1 MATSKQSFVRATEPQ
16 CSVSAQREE
25 ETHVKAPLTTMYVHN
40 VPAPGLQPY
49 PQAQPGTLQDATVL
63 PLFLPRMCSNSTLPS
78 LTLHIASRAALQ
90 QQRLMAPAT
99 SARPK
104 PIGKHICPHC
114 GKDCLKPS
122 VLEKHLR
129 CHTGERPYPCTTCG
143 ISFKTQSNLYK
154 HKRTQA
160 HARLSSESD
169 KGTFSSQESMESSKD
184 NCTSLP
190 SEKND
195 GDSVDI
201 KRSKEVLPV
210 VSVTIPGQE
219 DTTDAK
225 RVSDIQLALHNAA
238 MVGFSTT
245 SALQDKTGALSEDGC
260 TSSIPNR
267 TPLQRQEAL
276 FSKPWDSPMSRGK
289 SQSHDSTDSGF
300 SDSSEHH
307 SSSSPGASLHDPT
320 METFKET
327 TMERQEPG
335 SSQTPSEMTPED
347 TKSKVSIQEKQKLEE
362 HISKLIYENSVLVD
376 NKQLENVRP
385 RKTVLSK
392 QGSIDL
398 PVPYTYKDSFH
409 FEIRSSKHISSS
421 QNQDKRGGVIHS
433 SVPTQHST
441 SIEHAPLTR
450 SSSLPFTMG
459 GKPTDGAMNLNL
471 SRRCSAG
478 HVYPIRSSDQQAQIH
493 RSLVRQVAVDCLPTA
508 EGSPVERGSMSSL
521 SSDGDS
527 TDFGTEPCIKG
538 NYRRKAR
545 KFDYTK
551 WHTYKGGTFRKLYN
565 TEKDCPLKMNKT
577 ASSSEQAESLET
589 QISQQ
594 RDDGSVSLSFTSCS
608 TVTLQNDLKVSYT
621 SFENNNVM
629 GADMER
635 DKSATQH
642 IDCHIPS
649 ERKKQRTGNDVQMQI
664 SDSRTG
670 QANGN
675 LCDLMSQ
682 SLLSTCATQSSITVP
697 AQKVSMQNLHPHGS
711 FIHQFSNPSHFLGN
725 TLSPAFCLIS
735 VTGTSGTPS
744 GSISSPTVPEAK
756 TSFPPK
762 YQLKI
767 PCSTDGVSA
776 SCSGS
781 TLAHSTCSTIP
792 ALRESCQTTV
802 QCHLEN
808 SVLSSNQSQ
817 GASIVAT
824 FDQSKQDV
832 LCATTS
838 TPMSSVSCSGLN
850 QTNCLSKALTQL
862 QSTTPTSISLISP
875 MLLPPV
881 QHQVSLLQSNG
892 ATGAVE
898 SQSLVPVSS
907 VLHQPLK
914 VLTNSENTQPVT
926 STNTMSTVS
935 YCSESGLQIYASVT
949 TTPTVQN
956 HPASPVS
963 GPGKP
968 LGLTAD
974 IKSTVYENTLNSTAS
989 KITTGD
995 FQGSQ
1000 SEGKVIVLNGSAQ
1013 SQNTFYV
1020 RTADLQIVMQLISD
1034 EQLALIEPH
1043 IETTT
1048 SITLTNHTSLSQEV
1062 YSNGVTNECTAQE
1075 MVNNGEMRKKNTSN
1089 HCESASSINKAETVY
1104 SLNSQIA
1111 KNYANGSPQ
1120 CVSSL
1125 SHPQTKFHITASVDY
1140 NKNSTGELYEPQK
1153 IPENSQ
1159 ERKSAEFEV
1168 TPGSHHKLV
1177 AGVEPHLVDKN
1188 YSRRENDK
1196 EPKNCS
1202 VHNPDLVSSP
1212 EEQKFTEITSLME
1225 PNHIQT
1231 MPVEPDETDLMSVTL
1246 SENGERVETM
1256 TTTQLGTCI
1265 CKKKTSN
1272 AESQQMQKVIN
1283 STIQPSQNKP
1293 YRAVCGSSNLN
1304 TREMRA
1310 CDTGKLSCK
1319 LGTLATEMCGPGQT
1333 PTQYESHQAFAL
1345 GPVDFVNDT
1354 YNQIKASCP
1363 MVNRTSN
1370 IRDILEDS
1378 TKCGDVHTR
1387 HANLE
1392 IFTEPGGNG
1401 ALNSLRFHRDPG
1413 TKSKESIPKEPE
1425 SGAGEGERPS
1435 TEVAG
1440 TNNTHNLTCQG
1451 CEDNG
1456 KQDKRKLQHIEL
1468 SQPPHKQAYR
1478 MEEAMSY
1485 EEHQTSAQAHQEVS
1499 FNISEPLQHE
1509 QFRDSNNPDASVCTN
1524 ILSQTCQH
1532 EGQGECNTNTRK
1544 DSMGEY
1550 LGNSSSRETIQ
1561 HETSS
1566 LTVAKNSNH
1575 TSGHLLVHP
1584 LSVNTMQNEFQKEM
1598 QTRGSMSYWIYS
1610 KSTQVQMHSSQ
1621 HKTSGTT
1628 VLASISQ
1635 NNCGASKIETAN
1647 TSITSSSS
1655 AGPSSCNAS
1664 NQISSQEL
1672 QICPPAIHSNSTE
1685 PKLFYLGNN
1694 SYMEHEDSNSSSD
1707 DEQKLVI
1714 ELE

>member
-1 MATSKQSFVRATEPQ
+1 MSSIFQHHKGCVTMATSKQSFVRATEPP
-16 CSVSAQREE
+16 CSVSVQREE
-25 ETHVKAPLTTMYVHN
+25 ETHVKGPLTTMYVHN
-40 VPAPGLQPY
+40 VPAPGLQPH

-63 PLFLPRMCSNSTLPS
+63 PLFLPRMSSNSTLPS

-184 NCTSLP
+184 NCSSPP
-190 SEKND
+190 SEIHG

-210 VSVTIPGQE
+210 VSVTTPSQV
-219 DTTDAK
+219 DTTESSK
-225 RVSDIQLALHNAA
+225 RVSGIEWALHNAA
-238 MVGFSTT
+238 MVGFSSTP
-245 SALQDKTGALSEDGC
+245 ALQDKVNSSVELSVGMKNNPAIQQTGALSEDGC
-260 TSSIPNR
+260 MPSIPNR

-307 SSSSPGASLHDPT
+307 SSSSPGASLHDPS
-320 METFKET
+320 MESFKET

-335 SSQTPSEMTPED
+335 ASQTPSEMTPAD
-347 TKSKVSIQEKQKLEE
+347 AKSKVSIQEKQKLEE
-362 HISKLIYENSVLVD
+362 RISKLIYENSVLVD

-409 FEIRSSKHISSS
+409 FEIRNSKHISSS
-421 QNQDKRGGVIHS
+421 QNQDRRGGAIHS

-441 SIEHAPLTR
+441 SMEHAPLTR

-459 GKPTDGAMNLNL
+459 GKPTDGATNLNL

-478 HVYPIRSSDQQAQIH
+478 HVYPLRSSDQQAQVH

-508 EGSPVERGSMSSL
+508 EGSSVERGSMSSL

-527 TDFGTEPCIKG
+527 TDFGAEPCVKG

-565 TEKDCPLKMNKT
+565 TEKDCPLKMKKT
-577 ASSSEQAESLET
+577 ASSSEQAEGLET

-594 RDDGSVSLSFTSCS
+594 RDNGSVSA
-608 TVTLQNDLKVSYT
+608 VTLQNDLKVSYT

-629 GADMER
+629 GEDMER
-635 DKSATQH
+635 DESAKQH
-642 IDCHIPS
+642 IGCHIPS
-649 ERKKQRTGNDVQMQI
+649 ERKKQRTGNDVQILSI

-682 SLLSTCATQSSITVP
+682 SLRSTCATQSSITIP
-697 AQKVSMQNLHPHGS
+697 AQKVNMQNVHPQGS
-711 FIHQFSNPSHFLGN
+711 FVHQFSNPSQFLGN

-735 VTGTSGTPS
+735 VSGTSGTPS

-781 TLAHSTCSTIP
+781 TLAHSSCSTIP
-792 ALRESCQTTV
+792 ACRQSCQTTV
-802 QCHLEN
+802 QRNLEN
-808 SVLSSNQSQ
+808 SVLSSNESQ
-817 GASIVAT
+817 GASIVTT

-838 TPMSSVSCSGLN
+838 MPMSLVYCSGLN

-875 MLLPPV
+875 MLLPPE
-881 QHQVSLLQSNG
+881 QHQASLLQSNC
-892 ATGAVE
+892 ATGVGE
-898 SQSLVPVSS
+898 SQSTVPVST

-914 VLTNSENTQPVT
+914 VLTNKENTQPVT
-926 STNTMSTVS
+926 STNTMSAVS
-935 YCSESGLQIYASVT
+935 YCSESGLQNYPPVT
-949 TTPTVQN
+949 MTPTVQN
-956 HPASPVS
+956 HPASPLS

-968 LGLTAD
+968 FGLTAD
-974 IKSTVYENTLNSTAS
+974 IKSTGYENALNSTTS
-989 KITTGD
+989 KLTTGD
-995 FQGSQ
+995 IQGSQ
-1000 SEGKVIVLNGSAQ
+1000 SDGKVIVLNGSAQ
-1013 SQNTFYV
+1013 AQNTFYV
-1020 RTADLQIVMQLISD
+1020 RTADLQIIMQLISD

-1043 IETTT
+1043 IEATT
-1048 SITLTNHTSLSQEV
+1048 SVPLTNHTALSQEV
-1062 YSNGVTNECTAQE
+1062 YSNDVTNVCMAHE
-1075 MVNNGEMRKKNTSN
+1075 MADSGEMRKNNTSYC
-1089 HCESASSINKAETVY
+1089 CESASSLNKAETVY
-1104 SLNSQIA
+1104 SLNSQNA

-1120 CVSSL
+1120 CVSSW
-1125 SHPQTKFHITASVDY
+1125 SHQQTKFHTTALVDY
-1140 NKNSTGELYEPQK
+1140 DENSTGELYEPQK
-1153 IPENSQ
+1153 MHENSQ
-1159 ERKSAEFEV
+1159 ERKSAE
-1168 TPGSHHKLV
+1168 SHHKPE
-1177 AGVEPHLVDKN
+1177 AGVEPHLVDKS
-1188 YSRRENDK
+1188 YSRQENDK
-1196 EPKNCS
+1196 GPKNCF

-1212 EEQKFTEITSLME
+1212 EERKFTEVTSLME

-1231 MPVEPDETDLMSVTL
+1231 KPVEPDETDLI
-1246 SENGERVETM
+1246 SEKGERVEKKI
-1256 TTTQLGTCI
+1256 TTQLRTCI
-1265 CKKKTSN
+1265 CEKKISN
-1272 AESQQMQKVIN
+1272 TESQQMEKKIQKVIN

-1293 YRAVCGSSNLN
+1293 YWTICGSSNLN

-1310 CDTGKLSCK
+1310 CGTGELRCK
-1319 LGTLATEMCGPGQT
+1319 HGTMATETCGPGQI
-1333 PTQYESHQAFAL
+1333 PTRYEFQQAVAL
-1345 GPVDFVNDT
+1345 GPGDFGSDT
-1354 YNQIKASCP
+1354 CSQIKASCP
-1363 MVNRTSN
+1363 MANRTFN
-1370 IRDILEDS
+1370 ICSIHEDG
-1378 TKCGDVHTR
+1378 TKCVDVHTYR
-1387 HANLE
+1387 ADLE
-1392 IFTEPGGNG
+1392 IFTG
-1401 ALNSLRFHRDPG
+1401 G
-1413 TKSKESIPKEPE
+1413 TK
-1425 SGAGEGERPS
+1425 
-1435 TEVAG
+1435 
-1440 TNNTHNLTCQG
+1440 
-1451 CEDNG
+1451 
-1456 KQDKRKLQHIEL
+1456 
-1468 SQPPHKQAYR
+1468 
-1478 MEEAMSY
+1478 
-1485 EEHQTSAQAHQEVS
+1485 
-1499 FNISEPLQHE
+1499 
-1509 QFRDSNNPDASVCTN
+1509 
-1524 ILSQTCQH
+1524 
-1532 EGQGECNTNTRK
+1532 
-1544 DSMGEY
+1544 
-1550 LGNSSSRETIQ
+1550 
-1561 HETSS
+1561 
-1566 LTVAKNSNH
+1566 
-1575 TSGHLLVHP
+1575 
-1584 LSVNTMQNEFQKEM
+1584 
-1598 QTRGSMSYWIYS
+1598 
-1610 KSTQVQMHSSQ
+1610 
-1621 HKTSGTT
+1621 
-1628 VLASISQ
+1628 
-1635 NNCGASKIETAN
+1635 
-1647 TSITSSSS
+1647 
-1655 AGPSSCNAS
+1655 
-1664 NQISSQEL
+1664 
-1672 QICPPAIHSNSTE
+1672 
-1685 PKLFYLGNN
+1685 
-1694 SYMEHEDSNSSSD
+1694 
-1707 DEQKLVI
+1707 
-1714 ELE
+1714 

>member
-16 CSVSAQREE
+16 RSVSAQREE
-25 ETHVKAPLTTMYVHN
+25 ETRVKGPLTTMYVHN

-184 NCTSLP
+184 NCTSLA
-190 SEKND
+190 SEMND

-210 VSVTIPGQE
+210 VSVTIPSQE
-219 DTTDAK
+219 DTTEAK
-225 RVSDIQLALHNAA
+225 RVSGIQWALHNAA

-245 SALQDKTGALSEDGC
+245 PALQDKVNSLRKSVELSVGMQNNPAIQQTGALSEAGC

-307 SSSSPGASLHDPT
+307 SSSSPGASLHDPS
-320 METFKET
+320 MESFKET

-409 FEIRSSKHISSS
+409 FEIRSSKHVSSS
-421 QNQDKRGGVIHS
+421 QNQDRRGGVIHI

-441 SIEHAPLTR
+441 STEHAPLTR
-450 SSSLPFTMG
+450 SSSLPFTVG

-478 HVYPIRSSDQQAQIH
+478 HVYPLRSSDQQAQIH

-508 EGSPVERGSMSSL
+508 ERSPVERGSMSSL

-527 TDFGTEPCIKG
+527 TDFVTEPCIKG

-551 WHTYKGGTFRKLYN
+551 WHTYKGGTFRKLYD
-565 TEKDCPLKMNKT
+565 TEKDCLLKMNKT

-594 RDDGSVSLSFTSCS
+594 RDNGSLSLSFTSCS
-608 TVTLQNDLKVSYT
+608 AVTLQNDLKVSCT

-649 ERKKQRTGNDVQMQI
+649 ERKKQRTGNDVQMLSI

-697 AQKVSMQNLHPHGS
+697 AQKVSMQNLHPHSS
-711 FIHQFSNPSHFLGN
+711 FIHQFSNPSQFLGN

-735 VTGTSGTPS
+735 VSGTSGTPS
-744 GSISSPTVPEAK
+744 GSIRSPTVPEAK

-781 TLAHSTCSTIP
+781 TLAHNTCSTIP

-824 FDQSKQDV
+824 FDQCKQDV

-838 TPMSSVSCSGLN
+838 MPMSSVSCSGQN
-850 QTNCLSKALTQL
+850 QTNSLSKALTQL
-862 QSTTPTSISLISP
+862 QSTTPTTISLISP

-892 ATGAVE
+892 ATGVVE

-926 STNTMSTVS
+926 STITMSTVS
-935 YCSESGLQIYASVT
+935 YCSESGLQIYPPVT
-949 TTPTVQN
+949 TTPTVQKL
-956 HPASPVS
+956 PASPVS

-968 LGLTAD
+968 LCLTAD
-974 IKSTVYENTLNSTAS
+974 TKSTVYENTLNSTAS
-989 KITTGD
+989 IITTGD

-1043 IETTT
+1043 IETPT

-1062 YSNGVTNECTAQE
+1062 YSNDVTNVCVAQE

-1089 HCESASSINKAETVY
+1089 HSESASSVNKAET
-1104 SLNSQIA
+1104 LNSQNA
-1111 KNYANGSPQ
+1111 KNSANGSPR

-1168 TPGSHHKLV
+1168 TAGSHHKPV
-1177 AGVEPHLVDKN
+1177 AGVEPHLMDKS
-1188 YSRRENDK
+1188 YSKRENDK

-1202 VHNPDLVSSP
+1202 VHKPDLVSSP
-1212 EEQKFTEITSLME
+1212 EEQKFTEITSLTK

-1272 AESQQMQKVIN
+1272 AESQQMQKLIN
-1283 STIQPSQNKP
+1283 STKQPSQNKP

-1304 TREMRA
+1304 TREIRA

-1319 LGTLATEMCGPGQT
+1319 HGTLATEMCGPGQT
-1333 PTQYESHQAFAL
+1333 PTQDESHQAFAL
-1345 GPVDFVNDT
+1345 GPDDFGSDT
-1354 YNQIKASCP
+1354 YNKKNPSCP
-1363 MVNRTSN
+1363 MVNRTC
-1370 IRDILEDS
+1370 DILEDS
-1378 TKCGDVHTR
+1378 TKCGDVHSR

-1392 IFTEPGGNG
+1392 IFTGPGEDG
-1401 ALNSLRFHRDPG
+1401 ALKSLRFHREPG

-1425 SGAGEGERPS
+1425 SGVGEGERPS

-1440 TNNTHNLTCQG
+1440 MNNTDNLTCQG
-1451 CEDNG
+1451 CEDNE
-1456 KQDKRKLQHIEL
+1456 KQDKRK
-1468 SQPPHKQAYR
+1468 
-1478 MEEAMSY
+1478 EEVMSY

-1499 FNISEPLQHE
+1499 LNISEPLQNE

-1524 ILSQTCQH
+1524 MLSQTCQH
-1532 EGQGECNTNTRK
+1532 ESQGECNTSTRK

-1550 LGNSSSRETIQ
+1550 LWNSSSRETIQ
-1561 HETSS
+1561 QETCS
-1566 LTVAKNSNH
+1566 LTVAKNSSQ
-1575 TSGHLLVHP
+1575 TSGHLLVQP

-1610 KSTQVQMHSSQ
+1610 KGTQVQMHSSQ

-1647 TSITSSSS
+1647 TSITSS

-1672 QICPPAIHSNSTE
+1672 QICPPAIQSNSTE

-1694 SYMEHEDSNSSSD
+1694 SYTEHEDSNSSSD